1 MTELQKLFE
10 EEQAIQ
16 QSVRKISEGV
26 LELSDYSLAKSAIEL
41 AEAEVVGKSIRKA
54 CDEISEHVHKARKA
68 LGAFLTDTS
77 KIKLKGK
84 ERPLHEVENELALI
98 HGDLESIGSI
108 AERFF
113 EAKDRKIAFQNLNQH
128 YSELM
133 QHLTSLLLE
142 EAALKPRN

>member
-41 AEAEVVGKSIRKA
+41 AEAEVVGKNIRKA
-54 CDEISEHVHKARKA
+54 CDEVSEHVHKARKA
-68 LGAFLTDTS
+68 LGAFLTDAS
-77 KIKLKGK
+77 KINLKGK

-98 HGDLESIGSI
+98 HGDLEAIGSI

-113 EAKDRKIAFQNLNQH
+113 EVRDRKIAFQNLNQH

-133 QHLTSLLLE
+133 QHLTSLLLKE
-142 EAALKPRN
+142 TELK